1 MEILD
6 CRGLACP
13 QPVIRCRTAVG
24 EGAAAL
30 EVVVDNAPALENVQR
45 FLQGRGYL
53 LEVAQ
58 EDPRCWR
65 IKAVLADGGDGLPV
79 GSVPVTAPQGAGSGA
94 VEGPGAQTLV
104 LLTTETL
111 GRGDDTLGMKLME
124 NFLATLPELGPRLWR
139 LVLVNGGVK
148 LAARSGPALESL
160 QRLAASGVSILVC
173 GACLG
178 HYGLLEAKAV
188 GETSNMLDIVTSLD
202 LADKVIRP

>member
-1 MEILD
+1 MEIID

-24 EGAAAL
+24 EGLAAL

-45 FLQGRGYL
+45 FLQGRGYA
-53 LEVAQ
+53 LEVVQ
-58 EDPRCWR
+58 HDPRCWR
-65 IKAVLADGGDGLPV
+65 IRAVSPV
-79 GSVPVTAPQGAGSGA
+79 APQAAESGA
-94 VEGPGAQTLV
+94 VEGAGAQTLV

-111 GRGDDTLGMKLME
+111 GRGDDTLGTKLME

-139 LVLVNGGVK
+139 LVLVNGGVR